1 MLLGYDIVNLDL
13 SECSLQGITCRV
25 APLQRDRSES
35 EISHTFPVPAMCRRD
50 SRVNRQPDEPA
61 DARPVSESARRS
73 VCAHRMLKPAYK
85 ERLRENPGNEEQRAF
100 LKLEVFFSLLRF
112 VLCDRSL
119 ARSPGSPF
127 FSLLLPHTVTKQEL
141 QKLLPGCGTIY
152 V

>member
-1 MLLGYDIVNLDL
+1 MLLPLAPTLKMLGLGGNKLGGTITDDIASFAKLEYLWL
-13 SECSLQGITCRV
+13 SGMGLKG
-25 APLQRDRSES
+25 
-35 EISHTFPVPAMCRRD
+35 TF
-50 SRVNRQPDEPA
+50 
-61 DARPVSESARRS
+61 
-73 VCAHRMLKPAYK
+73 AHDPAYK

-127 FSLLLPHTVTKQEL
+127 FSLLLPHTVTEQEL
-141 QKLLPGCGTIY
+141 RKLLPGCGRIL